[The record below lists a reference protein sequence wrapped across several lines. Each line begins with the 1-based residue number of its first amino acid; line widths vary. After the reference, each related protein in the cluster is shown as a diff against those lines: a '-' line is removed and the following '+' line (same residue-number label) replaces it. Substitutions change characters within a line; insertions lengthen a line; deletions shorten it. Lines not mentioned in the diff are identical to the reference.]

1 MPNLSTTSTTGAWP
15 PMSSPWLLGLWIL
28 GDNPWNY
35 CAFDGKSSLIKFT
48 TDLLLSETSPCEGMH
63 PSKRDIF
70 VNDATLKGLLATRA
84 HRGTGWFGS
93 GAIRAAT
100 GRRWLLTFVC
110 LIHGRRFRFLHLTHL
125 ITALDRLAC
134 VVHFELAAY
143 QEEPR
148 SSANSA
154 ANVL

>member
-1 MPNLSTTSTTGAWP
+1 
-15 PMSSPWLLGLWIL
+15 MSSPWLLGLWIL

-134 VVHFELAAY
+134 VVHFELAGY

-148 SSANSA
+148 TSANSA